1 LIYEL
6 RATRFFLLK
15 MRRNA
20 QLKVDDRQLLTAPD
34 AAAAE
39 VARSLVARFAAS
51 GAKFH
56 GNGSSDWSA
65 SEVMVRF
72 LAAHSPAGGDTLE
85 TGAGLTTV
93 LFAALGGRHIS
104 VTPDGG
110 ESDRILA
117 FCERE
122 GISTSGLK
130 FVTARSEEALPAL
143 DAPPLD
149 LVLIDGGHGFPMP
162 VIDWYYTASK
172 LKLGGMLVIDDTQL
186 WSCALLVDF
195 LKHDPA
201 WTSVGRIGRRT
212 FAFRKVA
219 PFEYKEFCFQPYV
232 VRKSRFRSLAQS
244 ALTAWDRLIAG
255 YRRRLPPWLRFRA

>member
-1 LIYEL
+1 
-6 RATRFFLLK
+6 
-15 MRRNA
+15 MRRRA
-20 QLKVDDRQLLTAPD
+20 HLKVDNREGLTTPD
-34 AAAAE
+34 AAGAE
-39 VARSLVARFAAS
+39 IARSLLARFAAR

-56 GNGSSDWSA
+56 GDGTSDWSA
-65 SEVMVRF
+65 SDDMIRF
-72 LAAHSPAGGDTLE
+72 LAAHTPAGGDTLE

-104 VTPDGG
+104 VSPDRG
-110 ESDRILA
+110 ESERILA
-117 FCERE
+117 YCETE

-130 FVTARSEEALPAL
+130 FLIARSEDALPAL

-149 LVLIDGGHGFPMP
+149 LILIDGGHGFPMP

-172 LKLGGMLVIDDTQL
+172 LKLGGVLVIDDTQL

-232 VRKSRFRSLAQS
+232 VRKSRFPSLAKNGLS
-244 ALTAWDRLIAG
+244 AWDRIVAG
-255 YRRRLPPWLRFRA
+255 CRRRLPRWLRSRA

>member
-1 LIYEL
+1 
-6 RATRFFLLK
+6 

-20 QLKVDDRQLLTAPD
+20 QLKVEDRPVLNAPD
-34 AAAAE
+34 AASAE
-39 VARSLVARFAAS
+39 VAHSLLARFAAS
-51 GAKFH
+51 GTKFH
-56 GNGSSDWSA
+56 GNGSYDWSA
-65 SEVMVRF
+65 SGDIIRF
-72 LAAHSPAGGDTLE
+72 LATHTPFGGDTLE
-85 TGAGLTTV
+85 TGAGLSTV
-93 LFAALGGRHIS
+93 LFAALGGRHIA
-104 VTPDGG
+104 VTPDRG

-117 FCERE
+117 FCQRE

-130 FVTARSEEALPAL
+130 FVTARSEDALPAL
-143 DAPPLD
+143 EVPPLD

-195 LKHDPA
+195 LKHDSA

-232 VRKSRFRSLAQS
+232 VRKSRFRSLAKS
-244 ALTAWDRLIAG
+244 ALTTWDRIVAG
-255 YRRRLPPWLRFRA
+255 CWRRLPRWLRSRA